1 MGFELDTICIHGKGR
16 RRAVDS
22 TGAISFPIYQTAT
35 YAHPSVGQSTGFDYN
50 RVQNPTRE
58 ELERIVA
65 DLEHGT
71 DAIGFA
77 TGMAAVSAFME
88 LFKPGDHVVSTS
100 DLYGGVIRQFNTIN
114 KKNGIEFTYLNTQ
127 AVAELEAA
135 IRPNTKLIYVETP
148 TNPMMQV
155 TDIEAVSELAK
166 KHGCLLA
173 VDNTFLSPYF
183 QNPLDLGADVVLHSA
198 TKYLEGHNDTLGGFV
213 VVKSGE
219 LSHDIREIGKT
230 TGATLAPFDAWLI
243 LRGVKTLSVRMER
256 HQQNALA
263 IVDWL
268 ERHPKVRGVFY
279 PGLPSNPGYEIS
291 KRQTRGFGG
300 MLTFHVDSGETARR
314 VLEKLKLVQF
324 AESLGGTESLMTY
337 PITQT
342 HADVP
347 AEMLRENGIDETTL
361 RMSVG
366 LENMGDLIADLAQAL
381 E

>member
-35 YAHPSVGQSTGFDYN
+35 YAHPSVGNSTGFDYN

-88 LFKPGDHVVSTS
+88 LFRPGDHVVSTS

-127 AVAELEAA
+127 AVDELEAA
-135 IRPNTKLIYVETP
+135 IRPTTKLIYVETP

-155 TDIEAVSELAK
+155 TDIAAVSALAK

-183 QNPLDLGADVVLHSA
+183 QNPLDFGADVVLHSA

-230 TGATLAPFDAWLI
+230 TGGTLAPFDAWLI

-314 VLEKLKLVQF
+314 VLERLKLVQF

-366 LENMGDLIADLAQAL
+366 LENMGDLIADIAQAL

>member
-35 YAHPSVGQSTGFDYN
+35 YAHPSVGKSTGFDYN

-71 DAIGFA
+71 DAIAFS

-114 KKNGIEFTYLNTQ
+114 RKNGIEFTYLNTQ
-127 AVAELEAA
+127 DVAELEAQ
-135 IRPNTKLIYVETP
+135 IRPTTKLIYVETP

-155 TDIEAVSELAK
+155 TDIEAASKLAK

-183 QNPLDLGADVVLHSA
+183 QNPLDFGADVVLHSA

-213 VVKSGE
+213 VVKDE
-219 LSHDIREIGKT
+219 ALSHAVREIGKT
-230 TGATLAPFDAWLI
+230 TGGTLAPFDAWLI

-268 ERHPKVRGVFY
+268 ERHPRVRGVFY

-300 MLTFHVDSGETARR
+300 MLTFQVDSGETARR
-314 VLEKLKLVQF
+314 VLERLDLIQF

-337 PITQT
+337 PLTQT

>member
-35 YAHPSVGQSTGFDYN
+35 YAHPSVGKSTGFDYN

-71 DAIGFA
+71 DAIAFS

-88 LFKPGDHVVSTS
+88 FFKPGDHVVSTS

-127 AVAELEAA
+127 DVAELEAQ

-155 TDIEAVSELAK
+155 TDIEAASKLAK

-183 QNPLDLGADVVLHSA
+183 QNPLDFGADVVLHSA

-213 VVKSGE
+213 VVKDE
-219 LSHDIREIGKT
+219 ALSHAVREIGKT
-230 TGATLAPFDAWLI
+230 TGGTLAPFDAWLI

-268 ERHPKVRGVFY
+268 ERHPRVRGVFY

-300 MLTFHVDSGETARR
+300 MLTFQVDSGETARR
-314 VLEKLKLVQF
+314 VLERLGLIQF

-337 PITQT
+337 PLTQT

>member
-35 YAHPSVGQSTGFDYN
+35 YAHPSVGKSTGFDYN

-71 DAIGFA
+71 DAIAFS

-88 LFKPGDHVVSTS
+88 FFKPGDHVVSTS

-127 AVAELEAA
+127 DVAELEAQ
-135 IRPNTKLIYVETP
+135 IRPTTKLIYVETP

-155 TDIEAVSELAK
+155 TDIEAASKLAK

-183 QNPLDLGADVVLHSA
+183 QNPLDFGADVVLHSA

-213 VVKSGE
+213 VVKDE
-219 LSHDIREIGKT
+219 ALSHAVREIGKT
-230 TGATLAPFDAWLI
+230 TGGTLAPFDAWLI

-268 ERHPKVRGVFY
+268 ERHPRVRGVFY

-300 MLTFHVDSGETARR
+300 MLTFQVDSGETARR
-314 VLEKLKLVQF
+314 VLERLGLIQF

-337 PITQT
+337 PLTQT

>member
-155 TDIEAVSELAK
+155 TDIEAVSALAK

-314 VLEKLKLVQF
+314 VLERLKLVQF